1 MSGLDQRRLSKSSPV
16 TYKETCNGKIDMPTK
31 MMTDMRAKGR
41 LKPGLHGDG
50 KVMGLKLNVTKSGS
64 KSWVFRYT
72 PQNAETRLEG
82 RTAGRKKVR
91 NMGLGP
97 FPAVSVSMARERAE
111 EARRM
116 LAEGLDPLEEKKKRI
131 AEAAVQ
137 SVKVTTFAEAVAAY
151 LDKKVETSDSGFK
164 NEKHKQQW
172 RNTLTT
178 YALPIIG
185 SVNVANVTTDLV
197 LDVLQQETT
206 KGEETGPLWT
216 VKTETA
222 NRVRQRIEAVL
233 SWAAFRGLRP
243 KGDNPAR
250 WKDHLS
256 NELTAPGKLKKVKH
270 HASLPYSKI
279 GEFMSEL
286 RSREGVCNRA
296 LEFAVLAVS
305 RSSEVRKAVWS
316 EIDLKNKVWTIPED
330 RMKKEKEH
338 DVPLTE
344 RMIEILKSLPRE
356 EGNPYVFIG
365 DSGDG
370 HLSENALLNNLE
382 YMGYGDLTQHGF
394 RSTFRE
400 WAGEIS
406 THPREVIEHA
416 LAHGLKDK
424 AEAAYQRG
432 TLFPP
437 RRNLMADWSEYC
449 SAAQTKGGET

>member
-1 MSGLDQRRLSKSSPV
+1 MAK
-16 TYKETCNGKIDMPTK
+16 KI
-31 MMTDMRAKGR
+31 MTDMRAKGR
-41 LKPGLHGDG
+41 LKAGLHGDG
-50 KVMGLKLNVTKSGS
+50 KVTGLKLNVTESGS

-72 PQNAETRLEG
+72 PLHAETRTEG
-82 RTAGRKKVR
+82 RTAGRKKPR

-131 AEAAVQ
+131 AEAAAK
-137 SVKVTTFAEAVAAY
+137 SEEGTTFSEAVAAY
-151 LDKKVETSDSGFK
+151 LEKKVETSGGGFK
-164 NEKHKQQW
+164 NEKHKRQW

-185 SVNVANVTTDLV
+185 SVDVADVTTSHV
-197 LDVLQQETT
+197 LEVLQQETA
-206 KGEETGPLWT
+206 KGDKTGPLWT

-222 NRVRQRIEAVL
+222 SRVRQRIEAVL

-279 GEFMSEL
+279 GEFMEEL
-286 RSREGVCNRA
+286 RSRDGVCDRA

-316 EIDLKNKVWTIPED
+316 EFDLKKKVWTIPAE
-330 RMKKEKEH
+330 RMKNEKEH
-338 DVPLTE
+338 DVPLTA
-344 RMIEILKSLPRE
+344 RMMDILQHLPRE

-382 YMGYGDLTQHGF
+382 YMGYDDLTQHGF

-400 WAGEIS
+400 WAGEMAS
-406 THPREVIEHA
+406 HPREVIEHA
-416 LAHGLKDK
+416 LSHGLKDK

-432 TLFPP
+432 TLLPP
-437 RRNLMADWSEYC
+437 RRKLMADWSEYC
-449 SAAQTKGGET
+449 SAAHTKEAKYE